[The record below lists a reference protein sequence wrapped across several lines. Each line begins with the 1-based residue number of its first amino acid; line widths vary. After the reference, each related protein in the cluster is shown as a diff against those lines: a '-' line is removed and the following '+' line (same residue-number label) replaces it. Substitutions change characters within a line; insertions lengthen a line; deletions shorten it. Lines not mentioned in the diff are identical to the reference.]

1 MTTMTATVR
10 DGRLELPLPID
21 LPDGTEIEI
30 RLPERTASAAD
41 QDDVPMTPEEIART
55 LAAME
60 KVEPLERSDEELA
73 ALEANRQARKEWEK
87 ARFEVHAEKLE
98 RIWE

>member
-10 DGRLELPLPID
+10 DGRLELPRLIN

-30 RLPERTASAAD
+30 RLPEQTTSDAS
-41 QDDVPMTPEEIART
+41 QDDFPMTPDEIARI

-60 KVEPLERSDEELA
+60 KVEPLERSDEERA
-73 ALEANRQARKEWEK
+73 ALEVDRQARKEWEK
-87 ARFEVHAEKLE
+87 ARFVAHAEKLQSF
-98 RIWE
+98 WE

>member
-10 DGRLELPLPID
+10 DGRLELPRPID

-30 RLPERTASAAD
+30 RLPERTASDAG
-41 QDDVPMTPEEIART
+41 QDDLPMTPDEIART

-60 KVEPLERSDEELA
+60 KVEPLETSGEERA
-73 ALEANRQARKEWEK
+73 ALEGERQARKEWEK
-87 ARFEVHAEKLE
+87 ARFNTHAEKLQ